1 MKQTDKV
8 LNYIRLNG
16 QITTLEAVTELGVLS
31 LPRRIMELRRA
42 GYPIRTSYKVTSKGV
57 KYGVYTLNEEA

>member
-31 LPRRIMELRRA
+31 LPRRIMELRRE
-42 GYPIRTSYKVTSKGV
+42 GYPM
-57 KYGVYTLNEEA
+57 NEEA